1 MPPFGGGL
9 PCAAAYR
16 SPRRD
21 GSPFLMTAAFGH
33 LLGPA
38 LRVRACVRLKGV
50 SSVLALILPVPL
62 FAALGLS
69 LPLPATV
76 ERIAARLVPFGN
88 VAALESD
95 ASRTASG
102 SIVLTSGKSEQ
113 TVGSAGPGA
122 APGARPG
129 QPRSV
134 AEPSLP
140 AAGPR
145 TQPGVRPTDN
155 AGDLA
160 APAAGQPSATGLA
173 SSAPAP
179 AGDGGSATPP
189 AGSNPDP
196 DPVSPSSP
204 TIVDTATTV
213 AADAVAQVTTTV
225 SPATSAV
232 TTAVGIVPPP

>member
-1 MPPFGGGL
+1 MCSL
-9 PCAAAYR
+9 
-16 SPRRD
+16 
-21 GSPFLMTAAFGH
+21 FLMPAAFGH

-38 LRVRACVRLKGV
+38 LRVHSRVRLKGV

-62 FAALGLS
+62 LAALGLS

-76 ERIAARLVPFGN
+76 ERIAAWLVPFGN
-88 VAALESD
+88 AAALESD
-95 ASRTASG
+95 ASRTTSG
-102 SIVLTSGKSEQ
+102 SIVLTPGKSER
-113 TVGSAGPGA
+113 TVSAGPGA
-122 APGARPG
+122 APVARPG

-145 TQPGVRPTDN
+145 TQPGLRPTDN
-155 AGDLA
+155 AGDA
-160 APAAGQPSATGLA
+160 ATPAAEKPATTGVA

-179 AGDGGSATPP
+179 AGDSGSATPP
-189 AGSNPDP
+189 AGSNPGP

-204 TIVDTATTV
+204 TIVDTATT
-213 AADAVAQVTTTV
+213 AAAGAAEQVTTTV

-232 TTAVGIVPPP
+232 TTVVTTAVGNVPKP